1 MNKLRKIIALM
12 LSLSVIFTAAI
23 SVFSAENFDDDGN
36 RDNNAGLS
44 DEEQNVLI
52 QDSHPKHELDNPD
65 DAYIEDIEY
74 DTYIMGKNEYDETV
88 KKLTAFEMWV
98 PIDDGSY
105 LQQIKE
111 KKFFQSVC
119 RYINCDS
126 FYDEDANKEDMWEKA
141 HDMLKSMGYVDF
153 NIDCTD
159 EISFDNALRTL
170 VNALGYKQ
178 IAYMYGG
185 NDNAYIQIAAN
196 YDITKNFLDNRSASI
211 RRTDAASLLND
222 SIKADVYISYGNN
235 GHKSINTLEYFKDA
249 YKITGVVESVS
260 EHAITSGDTIYK
272 GIRIGDYLLASDR
285 SDLYDYLA
293 CKVEAYYRKEDSE
306 EILFYISLITKITA

>member
-36 RDNNAGLS
+36 RDNDAGLS

-105 LQQIKE
+105 LQPIKAGE
-111 KKFFQSVC
+111 FFLSVC

-141 HDMLKSMGYVDF
+141 HDMLKVWDM
-153 NIDCTD
+153 
-159 EISFDNALRTL
+159 
-170 VNALGYKQ
+170 
-178 IAYMYGG
+178 
-185 NDNAYIQIAAN
+185 
-196 YDITKNFLDNRSASI
+196 
-211 RRTDAASLLND
+211 
-222 SIKADVYISYGNN
+222 
-235 GHKSINTLEYFKDA
+235 
-249 YKITGVVESVS
+249 
-260 EHAITSGDTIYK
+260 
-272 GIRIGDYLLASDR
+272 
-285 SDLYDYLA
+285 
-293 CKVEAYYRKEDSE
+293 
-306 EILFYISLITKITA
+306 